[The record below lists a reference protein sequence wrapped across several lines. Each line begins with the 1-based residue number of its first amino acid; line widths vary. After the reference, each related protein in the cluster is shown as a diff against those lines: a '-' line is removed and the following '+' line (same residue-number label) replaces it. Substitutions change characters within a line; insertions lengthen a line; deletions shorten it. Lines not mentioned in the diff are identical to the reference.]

1 MASLFITI
9 HFIDFVDILL
19 VALIL
24 YQLYRLVRGTVAINI
39 FIGLLLFYV
48 VWLLVKFLNLS
59 LLSTILDS
67 FISVG
72 VLAVIILFQQEIR
85 KFLLLIGNSDFMKR
99 YFAFGH
105 YFGKS
110 NIAVSNNTLREISR
124 ACRSM
129 SATKTGA
136 LIVFTNRSEL
146 VTYVQ
151 SGDTLNADVSQR
163 LIESIFFKNSPM
175 HDGAM
180 IIIGDK
186 IRAARCV
193 LPINDDLVLP
203 PHLGL
208 RHRAALSMSNE
219 TDAAIIVVSEETGSI
234 SVVQNGEIRYDITP
248 EQVVSALRNEF
259 SHESENLNKS
269 DEERKSGGA
278 VNG

>member
-1 MASLFITI
+1 MGLLFVT
-9 HFIDFVDILL
+9 FRFVDFVDILL
-19 VALIL
+19 VAVII

-39 FIGLLLFYV
+39 FIGLLLLYV
-48 VWLLVKFLNLS
+48 VWLVVKFLNLS

-85 KFLLLIGNSDFMKR
+85 KFLLLIGNNEFMKR
-99 YFAFGH
+99 NFALGH

-110 NIAVSNNTLREISR
+110 NMTASNNTLREISR

-129 SATKTGA
+129 AATKTGA
-136 LIVFTNRSEL
+136 LIVFTTHSDL

-180 IIIGDK
+180 IIIGDRIK
-186 IRAARCV
+186 AARCV
-193 LPINDDLVLP
+193 LPINDNLVLP
-203 PHLGL
+203 PYMGL

-219 TDAAIIVVSEETGSI
+219 TDAAIIVVSEETGAI
-234 SVVQNGEIRYDITP
+234 SFVQNGDIRYDITP
-248 EQVVSALRNEF
+248 EQLVTALRSEF
-259 SHESENLNKS
+259 MP
-269 DEERKSGGA
+269 DEDDEKHKL
-278 VNG
+278 

>member
-1 MASLFITI
+1 MMVSLFVT
-9 HFIDFVDILL
+9 FRFVDFVDILL
-19 VALIL
+19 VAIIL

-85 KFLLLIGNSDFMKR
+85 KFLLLIGNSDFMRKHV
-99 YFAFGH
+99 AFGH

-110 NIAVSNNTLREISR
+110 DYAVSNNTLREISR
-124 ACRSM
+124 ACRDM
-129 SATKTGA
+129 SATRTGA
-136 LIVFTNRSEL
+136 LIVFTTRSEL

-163 LIESIFFKNSPM
+163 LIESIFFKNSPL

-186 IRAARCV
+186 VKAARCV

-234 SVVQNGEIRYDITP
+234 SVVQNGEIRYNISP

-259 SHESENLNKS
+259 VP
-269 DEERKSGGA
+269 GA
-278 VNG
+278 GNADNEQVQQ

>member
-1 MASLFITI
+1 MGLLFVT
-9 HFIDFVDILL
+9 FRFVDFVDIVL
-19 VALIL
+19 VAFIL

-39 FIGLLLFYV
+39 FIGLLLLYV
-48 VWLLVKFLNLS
+48 VWLVVKFLNLS

-99 YFAFGH
+99 NFALGH
-105 YFGKS
+105 YFSKS
-110 NIAVSNNTLREISR
+110 SITASNNTLREISR

-136 LIVFTNRSEL
+136 LIVFTTRSEL

-180 IIIGDK
+180 IIIGDRIK
-186 IRAARCV
+186 AARCV
-193 LPINDDLVLP
+193 LPINDNLVLP
-203 PHLGL
+203 PNLGL

-219 TDAAIIVVSEETGSI
+219 TDAAIIVVSEETGTI
-234 SVVQNGEIRYDITP
+234 SFVQNGDIRYDITP
-248 EQVVSALRNEF
+248 EQLVAVLRNEF
-259 SHESENLNKS
+259 MADVSNDDSEGVK
-269 DEERKSGGA
+269 G
-278 VNG
+278 